1 MDGQASEDPCA
12 PALGSLLPSGVRP
25 GLIWGYDFTADGAVE
40 VDHCDG
46 APPGALRWLHLG
58 LSDNGTRHW
67 IDQAPLP
74 PAIRELLLSRDTYQS
89 ALIDSGVV
97 GCVLQDFEQ
106 AFDKEDTGQIGALR
120 IALTPDLIVT
130 TRPRPLR
137 SLDIAR
143 QRVARGLHLSSPAAV
158 LDLVVGAIAESISR
172 ISRTLSANME
182 QAEDALLGNR
192 HPPSSRDLIEIR
204 RRLAQIHRLLGG
216 MWDVFKRL
224 EEDEE
229 LPEALRPT
237 VEKLS
242 QRLQSLDGDIIG
254 VIAQLRLLREE
265 LDIRE
270 AQRTNQNLYIL
281 SIMTALM
288 LPATFVTGLFGM
300 NTGGMPLQ
308 TGLAGTFLATLLAA
322 GAALATYLLL
332 RYLGFMR
339 R

>member
-1 MDGQASEDPCA
+1 MDGPANEDVAA
-12 PALGSLLPSGVRP
+12 PALDSMLPSGVRP
-25 GLIWGYDFTADGAVE
+25 GLIWGYDFTPHGPVE
-40 VDHCDG
+40 VARCD
-46 APPGALRWLHLG
+46 APHTGGLRWLHLS

-67 IDQAPLP
+67 IEQAPLP
-74 PAIRELLLSRDTYQS
+74 PAIRDMLLSRDTYQS
-89 ALIDSGVV
+89 AVIEGGVV

-106 AFDKEDTGQIGALR
+106 DFDKEDSGRIGALR
-120 IALTPDLIVT
+120 IALAGDLIVT

-143 QRVARGLHLSSPAAV
+143 QRIARGLHLASSAAV
-158 LDLVVGAIAESISR
+158 LDLVVGAIAESIGR
-172 ISRTLSANME
+172 IGRTLGSDME
-182 QAEDALLGNR
+182 QAEDALLDDR
-192 HPPSSRDLIEIR
+192 RPPTSRDLIGIR

-229 LPEALRPT
+229 LPEPLRPT

-242 QRLQSLDGDIIG
+242 QRLQSLDGDILG

-308 TGLAGTFLATLLAA
+308 TGLSGTFFATMLAA
-322 GAALATYLLL
+322 GAALATYMLL